1 MRVIEQDMITALET
15 KVNWSKDNTRVVYN
29 PNADTSD
36 IYLFGHHIASM
47 FHKLGDLIV
56 NRDTLRSYPT
66 RTTKSRLRALYVDVS
81 TNRGITYLNGE
92 AV

>member
-1 MRVIEQDMITALET
+1 MRVIEQDMVDAVDNKIS
-15 KVNWSKDNTRVVYN
+15 WSKDNTKVVYN

-36 IYLFGHHIASM
+36 VYLFGHHLATM
-47 FHKLGDLIV
+47 FHKLGNLIV
-56 NRDTLRSYPT
+56 NRDTLQSYPT

-92 AV
+92 AI